1 MKKIVLL
8 FAVVV
13 IMTACGKSPEEKAN
27 ALIKENM
34 KKVLYHPESYDPAET
49 IIDSAFAP
57 QDDPVIYD
65 AIMEAYELA
74 QEIESINS
82 KIKSAKTTMS
92 IYSSPY
98 DTYSKHS
105 YNEAKK
111 DYDKYSELRAKLEK
125 KGEQIKKNN
134 DELGRQLEKQGKKFI
149 GFKAVHTYRAKNNRG
164 DITFGKAYYLFDK
177 DIKKIIKTYDME
189 SDDYKI
195 YEMSL
200 KAIELKNL

>member
-13 IMTACGKSPEEKAN
+13 LMTACGKSPEKKAN

-65 AIMEAYELA
+65 IIMEAYEWA
-74 QEIESINS
+74 QEMESIKS
-82 KIKSAKTTMS
+82 KIENAQSDMSFKSS
-92 IYSSPY
+92 LLSEYQY
-98 DTYSKHS
+98 E
-105 YNEAKK
+105 EAKQE
-111 DYDKYSELRAKLEK
+111 YEKYSELRAKLEK

-164 DITFGKAYYLFDK
+164 DITFGKVYYLFDK